1 MIIND
6 SFKKLIPPLT
16 PDEYAQLEANCLADG
31 IRDPLVVWQGVL
43 IDGHNRLAIAEKHG
57 LDYTVVEKEFEDE
70 NHVKIWM
77 IRNQKGRRNLTDGW
91 KYMLAETEKTIQ
103 MEIGA
108 AVRKATEGRPKQAES
123 VDENQEKLL
132 STIDNS
138 FQPEQVEK
146 PKHNTQK
153 IIAESLGWST
163 GKVAM
168 ADRVFKSEKPE
179 IKAAVLSG
187 EKSINEAYKEIK
199 IEEKKEVV
207 KAERERLA
215 EIGKTKKIDVDFRH
229 GDFENVFSDIPDAS
243 VDCIITD
250 PPYPYEFIEVWTKL
264 SRFAKRVLKP
274 NGFCITYSGQL
285 HLPEVIARMQSELE
299 YYWTFAV
306 YHEGQTQIV
315 NGVNLMCRWK
325 PVLIFQNGKKKLQNT
340 FQDYFIS
347 EQREKNAHEWQQS
360 KSGVAYLIEMFTR
373 EGDLICEP
381 FAGGGTTIKAALEK
395 GRSVIAAE
403 IDLDTYNIAK
413 GNL

>member
-108 AVRKATEGRPKQAES
+108 AIRKATVGRPKQTEV
-123 VDENQEKLL
+123 VDESQEKLL
-132 STIDNS
+132 STIDNN

-146 PKHNTQK
+146 QKHNTRE

-199 IEEKKEVV
+199 
-207 KAERERLA
+207 KAEIETRRE
-215 EIGKTKKIDVDFRH
+215 EIRD
-229 GDFENVFSDIPDAS
+229 NLQAQ
-243 VDCIITD
+243 
-250 PPYPYEFIEVWTKL
+250 YL
-264 SRFAKRVLKP
+264 
-274 NGFCITYSGQL
+274 
-285 HLPEVIARMQSELE
+285 
-299 YYWTFAV
+299 
-306 YHEGQTQIV
+306 QT
-315 NGVNLMCRWK
+315 
-325 PVLIFQNGKKKLQNT
+325 GKKKYRVIYADPPWQYGNAMPEYVT
-340 FQDYFIS
+340 TPEDHYPAMDIEDICSMPISDIS
-347 EQREKNAHEWQQS
+347 ENNSVLFLWTTSPHLEESFEVINRWGFKYKTSFVWDKVKHNMGHYNSVRHELLLVCTRGSCTPDVKKLFDSVVTEERTVHSKKPETFRNIIDTIYTQGNKIELFARNIDKEGWDVYGNQS
-360 KSGVAYLIEMFTR
+360 
-373 EGDLICEP
+373 
-381 FAGGGTTIKAALEK
+381 
-395 GRSVIAAE
+395 
-403 IDLDTYNIAK
+403 
-413 GNL
+413 

>member
-6 SFKKLIPPLT
+6 SFRKLIPPLT

-31 IRDPLVVWQGVL
+31 IRDPLVVWKGVL

-108 AVRKATEGRPKQAES
+108 AIRKATVGRPKQTEV
-123 VDENQEKLL
+123 VDESQEKLL
-132 STIDNS
+132 STIDNN

-146 PKHNTQK
+146 QKHNTRE

-199 IEEKKEVV
+199 IEEKKAIV
-207 KAERERLA
+207 AEKEA
-215 EIGKTKKIDVDFRH
+215 EYVAKIAETTIFDVDIFNTDKKFNIIYADPAWSYWESGEKNQSMH
-229 GDFENVFSDIPDAS
+229 YKTMGIDDIKNLPVSDIADENAILFIWVTYPILQEAFEVIKSWGFKYSTCGFAWVKKNKVSESWFFGNGAWTRANTELCLIATRGTVTRLDAS
-243 VDCIITD
+243 ISQVLDDRIMEHSQKPERVRELITRLVGKL
-250 PPYPYEFIEVWTKL
+250 PRIELFSRNTKNDGW
-264 SRFAKRVLKP
+264 FNWG
-274 NGFCITYSGQL
+274 NGI
-285 HLPEVIARMQSELE
+285 
-299 YYWTFAV
+299 
-306 YHEGQTQIV
+306 
-315 NGVNLMCRWK
+315 
-325 PVLIFQNGKKKLQNT
+325 
-340 FQDYFIS
+340 
-347 EQREKNAHEWQQS
+347 
-360 KSGVAYLIEMFTR
+360 
-373 EGDLICEP
+373 
-381 FAGGGTTIKAALEK
+381 
-395 GRSVIAAE
+395 
-403 IDLDTYNIAK
+403 
-413 GNL
+413 